1 MQRAENFMVADIKCS
16 REWRTLSNYVWWIS
30 FWGTPEQLHTII
42 SRCWARREIFA
53 LIHHTFARQSI
64 TWIFYMRIFE
74 PPALG
79 HPSRTCVICSESWT
93 TPGNRSLFLKQN
105 HQIKKRFHAN
115 KLPARVKKIHLWNL
129 AIRQGP
135 TAVKLDWNVM
145 GESNSWQVLWFDWF
159 QALIPSQEIHMSVDN
174 SSHPQHH
181 PPISMVLR
189 DDNQY
194 TSTFFTYRLCHFV
207 ITIFWC
213 HERDTP
219 TFLAIDSSIIILSS
233 RYIFVVESEIF
244 VCTI

>member
-16 REWRTLSNYVWWIS
+16 REWRTLSNYIWWIS

-145 GESNSWQVLWFDWF
+145 GESIADRCYDLIDSKPWF
-159 QALIPSQEIHMSVDN
+159 QAKRFICQLITHRIPNIIPRFLWYSVMTTN
-174 SSHPQHH
+174 TL
-181 PPISMVLR
+181 PP
-189 DDNQY
+189 
-194 TSTFFTYRLCHFV
+194 
-207 ITIFWC
+207 
-213 HERDTP
+213 
-219 TFLAIDSSIIILSS
+219 FLHTGSVILSS
-233 RYIFVVESEIF
+233 RYFGVTRETLLPF
-244 VCTI
+244 